1 MRRLLFLTTSL
12 MLATAC
18 GQAPDDLALG
28 SVEQAIVNG
37 TVSDH
42 SDDTAVFVYTHAEG
56 IDANNCTGTVIA
68 PNLIATA
75 LHCITRST
83 LGVFTCKPDGSL
95 TDDSQNDGRVGP
107 LVTPS
112 DISITV
118 GPAVIGAEPSAH
130 GQRLL
135 GSGST
140 QICRGDIGFIV
151 LDTDL
156 DVPVTPVRLDYGV
169 KVGDLVDVM
178 GYGETEETTSTGRH
192 KRTGVRVI
200 DVGPATEDGTAITA
214 SPRTFVTNE
223 GACHGDSGGPALA
236 QDTGALVGV
245 YSLAAGSSCTA
256 IGTRN
261 VYSSLNLFS
270 KLALQAFEAAGAE
283 PILDEA
289 PPEAEKPSL
298 VPESGCSIGVG
309 ASSTSS
315 GSSGTGIAAALS
327 ALGLGLVARLRRV
340 RRAGAESTNV
350 Q

>member
-1 MRRLLFLTTSL
+1 MRRILTLTTSL
-12 MLATAC
+12 LLATAC

-28 SVEQAIVNG
+28 SAQHAIVNG
-37 TVSDH
+37 SASDE
-42 SDDTAVFVYTHAEG
+42 SDDTAVFVYTRPAG
-56 IDANNCTGTVIA
+56 MDASNCTGTVIA

-83 LGVFTCKPDGSL
+83 LGTFTCKPDGSL
-95 TDDSQNDGRVGP
+95 TDDSQNEGRVGA
-107 LVTPS
+107 LVDPS
-112 DISITV
+112 EISITV
-118 GPAVIGAEPSAH
+118 GPAVVGVEPSAH

-140 QICRGDIGFIV
+140 QICRGDIGFVV

-156 DVPVTPVRLDYGV
+156 DVPITPVRLDYGV

-178 GYGETEETTSTGRH
+178 GYGETEQPTSTGRH

-200 DVGPATEDGTAITA
+200 DVGPAQEDGTAITA

-236 QDTGALVGV
+236 EDTGALVGV
-245 YSLAAGSSCTA
+245 YSLAAGNSCTG

-270 KLALQAFEAAGAE
+270 KLTLQAFEAAGAE
-283 PILDEA
+283 PIIDEA
-289 PPEAEKPSL
+289 PPEAEKPNL
-298 VPESGCSIGVG
+298 VPESGCALGV
-309 ASSTSS
+309 ASSSSRS
-315 GSSGTGIAAALS
+315 GSIVAAG
-327 ALGLGLVARLRRV
+327 ALGVALFARR
-340 RRAGAESTNV
+340 RRSSRVGDASRRP